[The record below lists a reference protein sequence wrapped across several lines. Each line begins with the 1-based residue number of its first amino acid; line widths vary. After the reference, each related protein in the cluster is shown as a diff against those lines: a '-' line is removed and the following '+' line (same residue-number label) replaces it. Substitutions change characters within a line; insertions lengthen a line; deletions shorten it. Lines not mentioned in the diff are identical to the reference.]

1 MTFHLVQSMIL
12 SNIQE
17 PEYLTLASRA
27 LDVCRLDEV
36 SVQIEL
42 PWSNASY
49 IRPTFQNTSKVY
61 SRRPITILHPPMWRQ
76 TRPCGGERK
85 LRASNFCD
93 PPTPRVGSQ
102 CWRGDCLVEMW
113 ATSIRAQIAKSA
125 TPPSPNDGPSTRAP
139 TSTNTSAH
147 EVLQRAQTETSVR
160 SARRPRT

>member
-1 MTFHLVQSMIL
+1 MDVICRINSEPASSRLSGRITHARPPNSRERQKRWTFEFLQGLGPQILWSGDVSLNAYTDQSMIL

-85 LRASNFCD
+85 VRASNFCD

-102 CWRGDCLVEMW
+102 CWRGD
-113 ATSIRAQIAKSA
+113 
-125 TPPSPNDGPSTRAP
+125 
-139 TSTNTSAH
+139 
-147 EVLQRAQTETSVR
+147 
-160 SARRPRT
+160 